1 MEFDEIKAI
10 AFMRANSGI
19 DTTAYDDDQLLNI
32 IDIIWDFYE
41 ENGLL
46 DIDADEEMDDE
57 EDILDDLVA
66 YATRMLKKDKQAK
79 VDSLH
84 IKPLIEAEIAYEQ
97 TLEPS

>member
-1 MEFDEIKAI
+1 MEFDENKAI

-19 DTTAYDDDQLLNI
+19 DASGYDDDQLLNI

-66 YATRMLKKDKQAK
+66 YAGRMLKKDKQAK
-79 VDSLH
+79 VAADD
-84 IKPLIEAEIAYEQ
+84 IRPLIEAEIAYEQ